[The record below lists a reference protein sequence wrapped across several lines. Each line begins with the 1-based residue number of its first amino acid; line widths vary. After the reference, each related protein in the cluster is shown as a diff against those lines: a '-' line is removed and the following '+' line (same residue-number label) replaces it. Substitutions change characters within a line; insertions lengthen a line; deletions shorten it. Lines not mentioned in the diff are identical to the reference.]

1 MRKSSMRNN
10 FTRCLTFL
18 VLLLGMWVGALAQQ
32 EKLPLVAEIDFSV
45 PGQEGA
51 QMVSLD
57 KVSATGNTI
66 VPITFST
73 EMKMADSIAFSE
85 ESSSFLDNQPCYAI
99 TPNPVRL
106 DSFRMM
112 DNEDNGEWGFVV
124 SSGKRGLQQQ
134 CVLSC
139 HVEGLKAQG
148 KCRIEVEYCNPHTP
162 SYVDYSPTNPEPHSI
177 AVYAGELMINSGKKP
192 LAAAY
197 EMFSLRSLAAK
208 KCSLSIFET
217 SAYLANL
224 NEKGD
229 LDFHL
234 ATNLYTG
241 FALMIKSIRL
251 YADIAPIVYGPKEVC
266 VGSDAVVL
274 SADTIYS
281 NTTIQWYENG
291 RAIKGATD
299 WEYVHVPY
307 PVSPQKETV
316 YSYSLSSSSVEMQ
329 SASFQIKEIECCKN
343 DIGQPLPRRL
353 LWQEDFG
360 TFTSDS
366 TYWSWDYS
374 DPDAPKKV
382 MHDDAEKWSTCYGLE
397 LSGYSCAT
405 SPSYDATYT
414 VAGNVT
420 CSNDVDV
427 SGGTCWSYEAYCFNG
442 ETPGRNG
449 RAFAPDHT
457 YQGLDYGGMFFVN
470 GSFTDSVVYSKTIKS
485 SLIPNA
491 SLLARGYLNTFIAE
505 TTKGEVYMRL
515 TDLKSGTVV
524 KSNVVDGLELV
535 GSDWAEFSIRT
546 NFEGDEILLEIIMR
560 SNTPTGSDFI
570 LDDIQLFLCS
580 AENPVKCTKSGEP
593 TIYADGKYVKS
604 IHLKS
609 GESVTLTSSDVTV
622 MDMNGKPYADYIMS
636 WHIDDA
642 ESMPISDIL
651 GAVARPLTVNWEDA
665 DKNGTL
671 FILKVQDNVLD
682 AYGKEINDC
691 NTYDTLIVYADVDP
705 VSGIDSYCL
714 DDYGNKIP
722 MKLVWQEDFGTFTSD
737 KNYWTWD
744 YSDLSNP
751 KKLDHTDG
759 KNWATCIELT
769 PQANVECAESPS
781 LEGRYCVAGNVTC
794 AFDGVEG
801 GTQWGWEAYFGDGKR
816 PIENGWTFIPDHT
829 YDTTAYGGML
839 FLNCNNESEA
849 PIYTRQVSGL
859 QSGNYTA
866 ICYVN
871 TFAGSPYPVD
881 IRIQVKDLTTGDIHK
896 SKHAVKSIT
905 SGVDWVAAQ
914 VEFYLQGTDMELSVV
929 SCAGDGT
936 DGLLDYNK
944 NGNDLVLDD
953 IQLYM
958 CDDSEHVGVKT
969 QLAGD
974 MDELVNVYTISG
986 VIVKSNVKKSEAL
999 DGLKKGSYYIVG
1011 HEKVLVEL

>member
-1 MRKSSMRNN
+1 MRNN

-18 VLLLGMWVGALAQQ
+18 VLLLGMRVGALAQQ

-162 SYVDYSPTNPEPHSI
+162 SYVDYSPTNPEPHSV
-177 AVYAGELMINSGKKP
+177 AVYSGELMINSGKKP

-251 YADIAPIVYGPKEVC
+251 YADIAPIVYGPNEVC
-266 VGSDAVVL
+266 VGDNSIEL
-274 SADTIYS
+274 SADTIYK
-281 NTTIQWYENG
+281 NTSIQWCENG
-291 RAIKGATD
+291 RLIPRATD
-299 WEYVHVPY
+299 WKYVHV
-307 PVSPQKETV
+307 
-316 YSYSLSSSSVEMQ
+316 SSSSTPQ
-329 SASFQIKEIECCKN
+329 SSTYSYILSSRNDTIRSASFRVEDIVCCEN
-343 DIGQPLPRRL
+343 DKGQPLSRQL
-353 LWQEDFG
+353 IWQEDFG

-382 MHDDAEKWSTCYGLE
+382 MHDDAEKWSTCHGLE
-397 LSGYSCAT
+397 LSGYLCAT

-427 SGGTCWSYEAYCFNG
+427 SGGTRWSYEAYCFNG

-449 RAFAPDHT
+449 RVFAPDHT
-457 YQGLDYGGMFFVN
+457 YQGLDYGGMLFVN
-470 GSFTDSVVYSKTIKS
+470 GDRGAASIIYSKTIKS
-485 SLIPNA
+485 ALISNA
-491 SLLARGYLNTFIAE
+491 SLMARCYVNTFIGD
-505 TTKGEVYMRL
+505 TTSGEMYLRL
-515 TDLKSGTVV
+515 TDLKTGIVS
-524 KSNVVDGLELV
+524 KSNVVK
-535 GSDWAEFSIRT
+535 GSDLIGLDWAVIT
-546 NFEGDEILLEIIMR
+546 AKADCEGDEVLLEVILNE
-560 SNTPTGSDFI
+560 SASLGNDFI
-570 LDDIQLFLCS
+570 LDDIQLFVCEGGSDRPECTPS
-580 AENPVKCTKSGEP
+580 AEPI
-593 TIYADGKYVKS
+593 IYADGKYVKS

-636 WHIDDA
+636 WHIGDA

-769 PQANVECAESPS
+769 PQANVECAESPNI
-781 LEGRYCVAGNVTC
+781 EGRYCVAGNVTC
-794 AFDGVEG
+794 AYDGVEG

-816 PIENGWTFIPDHT
+816 PKENGWTFIPDHT

-871 TFAGSPYPVD
+871 TFAGSQNPVD

-914 VEFYLQGTDMELSVV
+914 VEFYLQGTDMELSVI

-936 DGLLDYNK
+936 GGDSRYNSY
-944 NGNDLVLDD
+944 GNDLVLDD

-986 VIVKSNVKKSEAL
+986 IIVKSNVKKSEAL